1 MNAWNASNGWVDPVV
16 YDESYL
22 TVSES
27 DGILVPDSLAGM
39 AGATRSNFP
48 VDLTP
53 SKVIA
58 GTKETLTFR

>member
-1 MNAWNASNGWVDPVV
+1 MDPVV

-27 DGILVPDSLAGM
+27 DGILVADSL
-39 AGATRSNFP
+39 AGATRSNFT